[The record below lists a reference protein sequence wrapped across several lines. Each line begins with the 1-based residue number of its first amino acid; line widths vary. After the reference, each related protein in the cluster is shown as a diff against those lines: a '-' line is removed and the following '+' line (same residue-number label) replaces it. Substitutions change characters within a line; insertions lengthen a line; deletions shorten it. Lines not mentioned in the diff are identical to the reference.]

1 MFILKSVLLNLI
13 NITASPL
20 IKGGKCPC
28 TSVIKNRS
36 MTFPYVALK
45 IITLKYGNKVQVRN
59 MFSRTMYFYMSVYT
73 ASVWC
78 ELSVGPKGA

>member
-1 MFILKSVLLNLI
+1 MLNLI

-20 IKGGKCPC
+20 INGGKCPC
-28 TSVIKNRS
+28 TAVIKNRS
-36 MTFPYVALK
+36 MMFPYVALK

-59 MFSRTMYFYMSVYT
+59 MFAGTIYFYMSVYT
-73 ASVWC
+73 ASVWF